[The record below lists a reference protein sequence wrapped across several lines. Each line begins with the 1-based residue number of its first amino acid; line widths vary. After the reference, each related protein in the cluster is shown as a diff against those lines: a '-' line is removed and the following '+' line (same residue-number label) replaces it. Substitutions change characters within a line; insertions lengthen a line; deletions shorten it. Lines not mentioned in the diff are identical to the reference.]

1 MKNNLWSELI
11 PWKNILKIISASENK
26 KATTYVLLPRT
37 WVNVVKIAQ
46 GLDFCSSTFNI

>member
-1 MKNNLWSELI
+1 MVNNSS
-11 PWKNILKIISASENK
+11 NINKTNDDLPPRTIEHK

-37 WVNVVKIAQ
+37 WGNVVKIEQ